1 MSPLSIPPT
10 TEAIQ
15 CQEMIQPMLS
25 ALQQV
30 ASEIE
35 IEKERTIALRVRLY
49 KEQLAYSKEQENLKQ
64 WMDAKI
70 KELKELR
77 QTCDSLQQSEM
88 KK

>member
-1 MSPLSIPPT
+1 MSLP
-10 TEAIQ
+10 TEANQ
-15 CQEMIQPMLS
+15 CQEMIKPMLS

-35 IEKERTIALRVRLY
+35 IEKERTIALRVRFY
-49 KEQLAYSKEQENLKQ
+49 KEQLAYSKEKENLKQ
-64 WMDAKI
+64 WMDAKV

>member
-1 MSPLSIPPT
+1 
-10 TEAIQ
+10 
-15 CQEMIQPMLS
+15 MIQPILS

-64 WMDAKI
+64 WMDAKV

>member
-1 MSPLSIPPT
+1 VSPLSIPPT
-10 TEAIQ
+10 TEANQ